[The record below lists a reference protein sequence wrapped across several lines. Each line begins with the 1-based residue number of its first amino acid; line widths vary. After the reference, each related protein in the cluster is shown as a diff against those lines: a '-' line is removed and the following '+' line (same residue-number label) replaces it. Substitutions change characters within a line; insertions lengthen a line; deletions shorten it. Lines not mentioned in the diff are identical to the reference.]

1 MAILKSTVFF
11 LFTAAAAICAEGGS
25 ISGKVLTAA
34 GAGEP
39 VPKAPV
45 QAKNLATQ
53 AIQATRAAADG
64 SFGLD
69 GLPPGT
75 YEISVENVP
84 FFIPFHQSSVQVA
97 AGKPTRLDIHLDDFT
112 LNTLGDGGV
121 EFAYFLSDKSAPTGP
136 VPRASDGKPDLSGIW
151 ESSLAEAVGDPP
163 ELLPSAE
170 AVAKRWQASNEP
182 PPTTL
187 CLPGGIAT
195 ESISEYQIVQTPRL
209 VVITD
214 GGFNP
219 TRLIYL
225 DDREHPRDYNPS
237 WMGHSI
243 GHWDGDTLVVDTV
256 GFNELGRLGVALGGL
271 SQDAPRTEKLHVTER
286 LRRRD
291 LGHLEV
297 ETTYDDP
304 GAFKKPFKTRYIK
317 ALAPKG
323 VEILEYICAEN
334 ERDVRHLSRK

>member
-1 MAILKSTVFF
+1 MTILKSTCLLLVS
-11 LFTAAAAICAEGGS
+11 AVAAICAEGGS

-34 GAGEP
+34 GAGVP

-45 QAKNLATQ
+45 QAKNLSTQ
-53 AIQATRAAADG
+53 TTRTVSTAADG
-64 SFGLD
+64 SFAFD
-69 GLPPGT
+69 SLPAGA

-84 FFIPFHQSSVQVA
+84 FFIPFHQAGVQVA
-97 AGKPTRLDIHLDDFT
+97 AGKSALLDIHLDDFT

-121 EFAYFLSDKSAPTGP
+121 EFAYFLSDKSAPSGP
-136 VPRASDGKPDLSGIW
+136 TPRASDGKPDLSGIW
-151 ESSLAEAVGDPP
+151 EGSLADPVGEPP
-163 ELLPSAE
+163 ELLPSAD

-225 DDREHPRDYNPS
+225 DGREHPRDYNPS

-243 GHWDGDTLVVDTV
+243 GHWDGDILVVDTV
-256 GFNELGRLGVALGGL
+256 GFNQLGRLGVALGGL

-286 LRRRD
+286 FRRRD

-304 GAFKKPFKTRYIK
+304 GPVATF
-317 ALAPKG
+317 L
-323 VEILEYICAEN
+323 
-334 ERDVRHLSRK
+334 